1 MQPLEGKVALVTGS
15 GRGIGAATARKLTA
29 EGARVI
35 VNDLDA
41 VEAEQIAAT
50 LDGAIAAPADL
61 TDAGAAD
68 YLVNTAIEKLG
79 GLDIVVNNA
88 GYIWNSAIHN
98 MTDDQWDAMIDIHA
112 KAQFR
117 ILRSYGQWLRHNANR
132 ESPIRKVVNI
142 SSLSGV
148 YGAATQFAYSAGKAA
163 VIGMTRT
170 LAKEWGR
177 FNVTVNAV
185 AFGAVDTRLTAPYD
199 DTPHIVE
206 VKGHP
211 TRTGLTREQ
220 IRHSEAGSPL
230 GRIGQVED
238 AANSIY
244 LFCIPESDWIT
255 GEVINASG
263 GVRG

>member
-1 MQPLEGKVALVTGS
+1 MKPLAGKIALVTGA
-15 GRGIGAATARKLTA
+15 GRGIGAATARKLAA

-41 VEAEQIAAT
+41 LEAAEIAAE
-50 LDGAIAAPADL
+50 LDGAIAAPVDL
-61 TDAGAAD
+61 TDADAGS
-68 YLVNTAIEKLG
+68 YLVHTAIDQLG

-88 GYIWNSAIHN
+88 GYIWHSAIHN
-98 MTDDQWDAMIDIHA
+98 MTDEQWDAMIDIHA

-117 ILRSYGQWLRHNANR
+117 LLRAYGQWLRDNANR

-148 YGAATQFAYSAGKAA
+148 FGAPTQFAYAAGKAA
-163 VIGMTRT
+163 VIGMTKT

-185 AFGAVDTRLTAPYD
+185 AFGAIDTRLTAPYD
-199 DTPHIVE
+199 DVPHLVT

-220 IRHSEAGSPL
+220 IRLSEIGSPF

-238 AANSIY
+238 GANAVY
-244 LFCIPESDWIT
+244 LMCIPESNWIT
-255 GEVINASG
+255 GEIIIASG
-263 GVRG
+263 GARG